1 MKCGYVPLWL
11 VRDLPPLIGI
21 AWSFWS
27 LMIMVIGNCRRAAL
41 VKKISARVHDFIMHQ
56 HPIVEAH
63 LRFALHRQ
71 VYRALGWDPRVIRLD
86 QADAIAHSSEVTNCL
101 EAYRL
106 SMMELHASAAFA
118 LNENSRRHR
127 ISTRV
132 DANARAA

>member
-1 MKCGYVPLWL
+1 
-11 VRDLPPLIGI
+11 
-21 AWSFWS
+21 
-27 LMIMVIGNCRRAAL
+27 
-41 VKKISARVHDFIMHQ
+41 MHQ
-56 HPIVEAH
+56 LPIFEAH

-71 VYRALGWDPRVIRLD
+71 AYSALSWDPRDIRLD
-86 QADAIAHSSEVTNCL
+86 QADPIARWSEVTNWL

-127 ISTRV
+127 IRTRV

>member
-1 MKCGYVPLWL
+1 
-11 VRDLPPLIGI
+11 
-21 AWSFWS
+21 
-27 LMIMVIGNCRRAAL
+27 MIMVIGNCRRAAL

>member
-1 MKCGYVPLWL
+1 MWL

-27 LMIMVIGNCRRAAL
+27 LMIMVIGNCRRAVL

-71 VYRALGWDPRVIRLD
+71 AYGALGWDPRVIRLD
-86 QADAIAHSSEVTNCL
+86 QADAIAHWSEVTNCL
-101 EAYRL
+101 DAYPL
-106 SMMELHASAAFA
+106 SMMELDTGTAFFHHAH
-118 LNENSRRHR
+118 RCRHR
-127 ISTRV
+127 ISSRV